1 MRQGITKIEILI
13 GVAVICLAGM
23 FVVPGYR
30 AKGVAEARARC
41 LSNLGAV
48 GDALTA
54 YLRDS
59 GDVWPAVSKLQS
71 VQTHDPAWPTLG
83 TVLKPYLP
91 TDTDVLHCPADRRL
105 LPSDHKLSA
114 KFGSS
119 TTWRETEGASYEW
132 LMGDAYAGKK
142 VGQES
147 LASAKGFGMGR
158 ADMPLISEFEPFHKG
173 DGQGSFNTLNADLKP
188 RTARDEVAR

>member
-1 MRQGITKIEILI
+1 MRQGISKIEILI

-23 FVVPGYR
+23 FLVPGYR
-30 AKGVAEARARC
+30 AQGVAEDRARC
-41 LSNLGAV
+41 LSNLAV
-48 GDALTA
+48 IGEGLAA

-59 GDVWPAVSKLQS
+59 GDVWPAVSKLRS
-71 VQTHDPAWPTLG
+71 VQTHDPAWPTLDA
-83 TVLKPYLP
+83 VLKPYLSGNA
-91 TDTDVLHCPADRRL
+91 DVLQCPADRRL
-105 LPSDHKLSA
+105 LQSDHKLFA
-114 KFGSS
+114 QFGAR
-119 TTWRETEGASYEW
+119 TTWHETEGASYEW

-142 VGQES
+142 VGQEP